1 MVAVNRR
8 FPSHT
13 LRILEAF
20 DVSEKDARGPHA
32 AAAAAAAAKVG
43 QLIRCGSATW
53 AGFAQDHDTG
63 TGAVMRCRNLSS

>member
-8 FPSHT
+8 FLSHT

-32 AAAAAAAAKVG
+32 AAAAAAKVG

-53 AGFAQDHDTG
+53 TGFAQDHDTG
-63 TGAVMRCRNLSS
+63 TGAVVRCRNLSS

>member
-8 FPSHT
+8 FLSHT

-32 AAAAAAAAKVG
+32 AASKVG